1 MTEKRFQYN
10 VNKNTIEQDGKF
22 VAYMNSVDGVRIA
35 NKLNVFK
42 KENEQ
47 LKIRFNE
54 EREKSL
60 KFCRN
65 IDTLTIEN
73 EQLKKRNN
81 NQYNQLTELWQ
92 IIEEENWEKLI
103 AMKKQLKEDEER
115 LQKEWVC
122 YE

>member
-35 NKLNVFK
+35 NKLNVLQN
-42 KENEQ
+42 ENEQ
-47 LKIRFNE
+47 LRQ
-54 EREKSL
+54 
-60 KFCRN
+60 RN
-65 IDTLTIEN
+65 T
-73 EQLKKRNN
+73 

-115 LQKEWVC
+115 LQKEWKC